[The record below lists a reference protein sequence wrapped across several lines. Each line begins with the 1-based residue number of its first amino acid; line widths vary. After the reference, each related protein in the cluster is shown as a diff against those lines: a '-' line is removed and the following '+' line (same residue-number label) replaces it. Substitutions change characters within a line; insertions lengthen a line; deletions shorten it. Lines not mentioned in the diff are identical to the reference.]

1 VWWADLP
8 EPAGAGPGFRR
19 PVVIVSGDPF
29 NASAIR
35 TVVAVL
41 LTSSPRLADAPG
53 NVRVAAREA
62 GLPRELVANVS
73 QVFTV
78 DKALLTEHTGQ
89 IPPAT
94 LARIADGLRLVL
106 EL

>member
-1 VWWADLP
+1 M
-8 EPAGAGPGFRR
+8 
-19 PVVIVSGDPF
+19 
-29 NASAIR
+29 
-35 TVVAVL
+35 L
-41 LTSSPRLADAPG
+41 LTSHARLADAPG

-62 GLPRELVANVS
+62 GLPRESVANVS

-78 DKALLTEHTGQ
+78 DKMLLTEHAGQ
-89 IPPAT
+89 VRSAT